1 MWLTVIL
8 VCYSFKEVLLF
19 IILKQ
24 SVRLNEPFYF
34 IFTDASEIFYA
45 YFVTIFF
52 FANQFLIIYFF
63 YHLFIFLSFGLFS
76 LEYFYLKCILKISF
90 FLLIFSI
97 IMYNE
102 VFFPM
107 CWNFFLSFQNCENIV
122 MTFYFEC
129 KLSEFLF
136 FYIYYYYYCV
146 LYFQFLILLFLL
158 FQYQEKLSTKFRK
171 LFYYLFLIFST
182 LITPPDILSQLFVS
196 FCLVFSYEVLVF
208 YFICKKVS

>member
-8 VCYSFKEVLLF
+8 VCYSFKEILLF
-19 IILKQ
+19 TILKQ
-24 SVRLNEPFYF
+24 SIRFNEPFYF

-45 YFVTIFF
+45 YFVIIFF

-63 YHLFIFLSFGLFS
+63 YHFFVFLSFGLFS
-76 LEYFYLKCILKISF
+76 LEYFYLKFILKISF
-90 FLLIFSI
+90 FLFVFSI
-97 IMYNE
+97 ILYNKI
-102 VFFPM
+102 FFPM
-107 CWNFFLSFQNCENIV
+107 CWDFFLSFKNCESTV

-129 KLSEFLF
+129 KLSEFLI
-136 FYIYYYYYCV
+136 FYISYYYYCV
-146 LYFQFLILLFLL
+146 SYFQFLILLFWL
-158 FQYQEKLSTKFRK
+158 FLYQEKLSTKFRK

-196 FCLVFSYEVLVF
+196 FYLFFSYEVLVF